1 MLKLQNVD
9 PSHLPDKMAAP
20 STLSTQS
27 ILKFMNPQSTHHK
40 SWCSGSLS
48 VSGPKDEVDADGEV
62 EHSTL
67 KLPSQVSEILDKQQE
82 EDEDDS
88 KSTIHTAKED
98 KVRDNTHLAA
108 THMAVKYNK
117 KGVKTQV
124 FSVGD
129 KVTIGI
135 PKMDRVKT
143 EMPRLPCEITKLFG
157 DKVKTSMLGTMF
169 GTIKGKFRGGNL
181 QSYDGS
187 VAVVC
192 GDITLSLREAAQ

>member
-1 MLKLQNVD
+1 MNLVS
-9 PSHLPDKMAAP
+9 PGSCVAP
-20 STLSTQS
+20 Q
-27 ILKFMNPQSTHHK
+27 
-40 SWCSGSLS
+40 S

-135 PKMDRVKT
+135 PKMDRAKT